1 MQPIDKQRAP
11 RPSSPRANSFSFPAI
26 SFFLVCRRRTDRRH
40 RVAARIFLGIALLSA
55 LGALPA
61 DAGTAPPHTSI
72 ASETGDPFAAW
83 ITEAAHRFDIPA
95 SWIRDVM
102 RVESRGDARAVSPKG
117 AMGLMQLMPETW
129 ADLRLRYGLGS
140 DPFDPRDNILAGTAY
155 LRELYDRF
163 GNGGFLAAYN
173 AGPGR
178 YEAFL
183 ATGRPLPEETR
194 AYIGALAPLIT
205 GGGAETRLAVVS
217 AAASWSEA
225 PLFVLLAAHSS
236 ATRRTSSPVQHERS
250 SGVARV
256 ADLTGFVP
264 QSTGLFIAVS
274 HQNLMP

>member
-1 MQPIDKQRAP
+1 MQPICKHSAAGGASP
-11 RPSSPRANSFSFPAI
+11 RPVSSSFTAI
-26 SFFLVCRRRTDRRH
+26 SFLLSCRRTTHCWH
-40 RVAARIFLGIALLSA
+40 RCAARIPLAILLLSA

-61 DAGTAPPHTSI
+61 DAGTAP
-72 ASETGDPFAAW
+72 ASVPGAFEAGDPFAAW
-83 ITEAAHRFDIPA
+83 IAEASHRFDIPP

-102 RVESRGDARAVSPKG
+102 HVESRGDASAVSPKG
-117 AMGLMQLMPETW
+117 AIGLMQLMPETW

-140 DPFDPRDNILAGTAY
+140 DPFDPRDNILAGAAY
-155 LRELYDRF
+155 LRELHDRF
-163 GNGGFLAAYN
+163 GDAGFLAAYN
-173 AGPGR
+173 AGPRR
-178 YEAFL
+178 YGAFL
-183 ATGRPLPEETR
+183 ATGRPLPDGTR

-205 GGGAETRLAVVS
+205 GDGAETRLAVVS

-250 SGVARV
+250 SAVARV